1 MGRIKLFLLFLIILQ
16 NVLCE
21 RLVGS
26 TDSGSDLWGL
36 YYATVGFE
44 VSTSW
49 VSSSSIAQLAA
60 LK

>member
-1 MGRIKLFLLFLIILQ
+1 MGRIMLFLLFLIILQ
-16 NVLCE
+16 NILCE

-26 TDSGSDLWGL
+26 TDSGSDLRGL
-36 YYATVGFE
+36 YYATVAFE
-44 VSTSW
+44 ASTSW

>member
-1 MGRIKLFLLFLIILQ
+1 MLFLLFLIIHQ

-26 TDSGSDLWGL
+26 TDPGSDLRWL

-44 VSTSW
+44 ASASR
-49 VSSSSIAQLAA
+49 VSSSSIAQLVA
-60 LK
+60 LI